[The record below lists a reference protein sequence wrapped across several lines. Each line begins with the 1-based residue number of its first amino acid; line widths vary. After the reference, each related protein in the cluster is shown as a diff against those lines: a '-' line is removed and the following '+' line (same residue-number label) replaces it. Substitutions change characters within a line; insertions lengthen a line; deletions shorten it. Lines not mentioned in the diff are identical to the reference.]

1 MKDLRFSIAVIAGLT
16 GLGLLIGGLLQMTV
30 GVPEY
35 SLDSWGIK
43 YVKKRQA
50 VELPYDKQQGVPEKI
65 SGKETKPAK
74 PTGSTSS
81 GLNTTDPNWRD
92 QKVHRPEDIGEGS
105 KTHAQSTHTA
115 QVGEN
120 KITDMH
126 ISHGGTRGAGIGG
139 YRNTTDSKTGK
150 VDEYRAPIDT
160 DAKGGHKGTKLTLG
174 GIGRTTAGYRARQG
188 GARGT
193 GTEKHPHTLPK
204 DGTKEKPS
212 EGGMPPN
219 TKETKRVLPKEV
231 KRALN
236 LAIIK
241 CKLLLTKSYEQG
253 GNVAQDKE
261 LSRAG
266 DNPTGTKFVA
276 PKIEGKHTEDTKYYS
291 VAGALLGRGAAGK
304 KLFDAQHGK
313 PKNASDED
321 KSERDNE
328 AAE

>member
-1 MKDLRFSIAVIAGLT
+1 
-16 GLGLLIGGLLQMTV
+16 MTV

-43 YVKKRQA
+43 YVKK
-50 VELPYDKQQGVPEKI
+50 
-65 SGKETKPAK
+65 TK

-92 QKVHRPEDIGEGS
+92 QKVQRPEDRAGGDTDNRRVS
-105 KTHAQSTHTA
+105 A

-120 KITDMH
+120 IIPDMH

-139 YRNTTDSKTGK
+139 YRNTIDSKTGK

-160 DAKGGHKGTKLTLG
+160 DAKGGHKGTKLTTG
-174 GIGRTTAGYRARQG
+174 GRGRTLAGYRARQG
-188 GARGT
+188 GAHGT
-193 GTEKHPHTLPK
+193 GTEKHPHTLPA
-204 DGTKEKPS
+204 
-212 EGGMPPN
+212 EGGKGSKTSRQAVNQAM
-219 TKETKRVLPKEV
+219 KS
-231 KRALN
+231 ALN

-241 CKLLLTKSYEQG
+241 CKLLLTKTYEQG

-261 LSRAG
+261 LSRTG
-266 DNPTGTKFVA
+266 DNPTGTKFTA
-276 PKIEGKHTEDTKYYS
+276 PKIEGKHTEDTKYFS
-291 VAGALLGRGAAGK
+291 DAGALLGRGAAGK

-328 AAE
+328 AAEQQAEADEMEADAWHSQYD

>member
-1 MKDLRFSIAVIAGLT
+1 
-16 GLGLLIGGLLQMTV
+16 MTV

-43 YVKKRQA
+43 YIKKKTPVTTIQRLQEQGKKEDKEHSKVK
-50 VELPYDKQQGVPEKI
+50 PIYHGEKKI
-65 SGKETKPAK
+65 K

-81 GLNTTDPNWRD
+81 GLNITDPNWRD

-105 KTHAQSTHTA
+105 KTHTQSTHTA

-160 DAKGGHKGTKLTLG
+160 DAKGGHKGTKLTIG
-174 GIGRTTAGYRARQG
+174 GRGRTSAGYRARQG
-188 GARGT
+188 GAHGT
-193 GTEKHPHTLPK
+193 GTEKHPHTLPA
-204 DGTKEKPS
+204 
-212 EGGMPPN
+212 EGGKGSKTSRQAVNQAM
-219 TKETKRVLPKEV
+219 KS
-231 KRALN
+231 ALN

-241 CKLLLTKSYEQG
+241 CKLLLTKTYEQG

-261 LSRAG
+261 LSRTG
-266 DNPTGTKFVA
+266 DNPTGTKFTA
-276 PKIEGKHTEDTKYYS
+276 PKIEGKHTEDTKYFS
-291 VAGALLGRGAAGK
+291 DAGALLGRGAAGK

-313 PKNASDED
+313 ATKADAGDN
-321 KSERDNE
+321 SERGEIDAGEQQAEEDEME
-328 AAE
+328 AEAWHSQYDD